1 MWGFPG
7 GGNSKE
13 TACWCRRCKRCE
25 FDPWVEKIPW
35 RGKWHSTPVV
45 LPAIFQKQRILA
57 NYNPMEWGCK
67 ESDTTELL
75 SMSCRS
81 KFSAP
86 MITRLRALPVSLQ
99 QNYLEP
105 GGSSRIFPAI
115 TAAHNISFSSVWSI
129 FLFRVT
135 SPQRSQST
143 PLSCWQSSW
152 VPIAYRRMP
161 RFFPVCNERHPSL
174 ISTGHSSTEPPSQMA
189 CLATHNRVRHFMS
202 PHFAM
207 CPLTCGPL
215 KCTSPWNLR
224 TQPALEEESLEMSL
238 R

>member
-1 MWGFPG
+1 MWGFPS

-13 TACWCRRCKRCE
+13 TACWCSRCKRCE
-25 FDPWVEKIPW
+25 FNPWVEKVPW

-129 FLFRVT
+129 FLFSHKPPKESEHT
-135 SPQRSQST
+135 TFLLTILLSPHCLQKNAKV
-143 PLSCWQSSW
+143 L
-152 VPIAYRRMP
+152 
-161 RFFPVCNERHPSL
+161 PSL
-174 ISTGHSSTEPPSQMA
+174 QWTPPQS
-189 CLATHNRVRHFMS
+189 HFHW
-202 PHFAM
+202 P
-207 CPLTCGPL
+207 
-215 KCTSPWNLR
+215 
-224 TQPALEEESLEMSL
+224 Q
-238 R
+238 